1 LEGEVNK
8 ANISSKEMLNKGGT
22 SIKPRPCIN
31 SITPIVMSNMII
43 KDKNQNLL
51 EAIGALV
58 LYICIIAVNLQE
70 N

>member
-1 LEGEVNK
+1 MVINK
-8 ANISSKEMLNKGGT
+8 
-22 SIKPRPCIN
+22 
-31 SITPIVMSNMII
+31 VVI

-70 N
+70 I